1 MSQRTIIEVNHDA
14 ARLPNDDSFC
24 ELWNR
29 AIASGS
35 PESWEPL
42 RVYGIT
48 RITQCHHSED
58 RKVVV
63 GIGGPAEREYLF
75 G

>member
-1 MSQRTIIEVNHDA
+1 MSQRSIIEINHDA
-14 ARLPNDDSFC
+14 CSGMKVGQLEMLLLA
-24 ELWNR
+24 

-35 PESWEPL
+35 DRAWEPL
-42 RVYGIT
+42 KRFGIT

-63 GIGGPAEREYLF
+63 ADREYPF